1 MTSLEKTT
9 LSAGVDTSVLPF
21 GRIKRETLEKA
32 KDMLNQLRYVTWVL
46 FEATGPGIKTTIVT
60 HAYMHI
66 CLSLKE
72 RDLMDALFV

>member
-32 KDMLNQLRYVTWVL
+32 KDMLNQLRYVNWVI
-46 FEATGPGIKTTIVT
+46 FEVTGIKAAVAT
-60 HAYMHI
+60 HA
-66 CLSLKE
+66 
-72 RDLMDALFV
+72 RTRV